1 MAVKEVGS
9 ERRGWG
15 GEGMGGEAIIVQCNY
30 TCMNGAISSILVL
43 VQHFKLVFLDR
54 VYNRRQPGVEL

>member
-1 MAVKEVGS
+1 M
-9 ERRGWG
+9 
-15 GEGMGGEAIIVQCNY
+15 QCNY